1 MVMVSVLALSC
12 LAVNAL
18 YNYLGSVCSV
28 SFLSEVKKVLMNHVG
43 QVADLP
49 KEV

>member
-1 MVMVSVLALSC
+1 MVMVLVLAALQFMHSTTIWVLS
-12 LAVNAL
+12 V
-18 YNYLGSVCSV
+18 VFQ
-28 SFLSEVKKVLMNHVG
+28 FLSEVKKVLMNHVG

>member
-1 MVMVSVLALSC
+1 MVSVFAVLQFMHSPAIWVLS
-12 LAVNAL
+12 VE
-18 YNYLGSVCSV
+18 
-28 SFLSEVKKVLMNHVG
+28 FQFISEVKKVLMNHVG